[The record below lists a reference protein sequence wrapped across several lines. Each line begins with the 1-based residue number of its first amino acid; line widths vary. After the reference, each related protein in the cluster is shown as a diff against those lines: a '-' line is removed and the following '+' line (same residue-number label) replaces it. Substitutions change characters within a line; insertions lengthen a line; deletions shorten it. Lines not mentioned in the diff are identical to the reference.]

1 MPTTATADVG
11 NFPTDLQ
18 PYRLTVGVQQLD
30 NVVESVDQED
40 RGSEPAWMP
49 GKRDTCPVV

>member
-1 MPTTATADVG
+1 MPMTATADVG
-11 NFPTDLQ
+11 NFPTGLQ

-40 RGSEPAWMP
+40 QGSAPARMP